1 MIKFC
6 YYARV
11 ICDIVP
17 LRIEVENR
25 EVYRILHYKLRNIYA
40 INFNMVVK

>member
-25 EVYRILHYKLRNIYA
+25 EYRILHYKLRNIYA